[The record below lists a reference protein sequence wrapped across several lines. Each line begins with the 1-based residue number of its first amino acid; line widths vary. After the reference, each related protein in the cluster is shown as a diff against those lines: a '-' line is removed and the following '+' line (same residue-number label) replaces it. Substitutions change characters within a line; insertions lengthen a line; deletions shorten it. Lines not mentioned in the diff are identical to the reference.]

1 MIRGIAELH
10 HIRETNPA
18 KAVDLACKE
27 FESIFAHQLLK
38 TMGESMPDGLF
49 GEGLASDIYK
59 DMLFQSI
66 ARSMAESGAL
76 GIGDM
81 LRQHMQALNMQEAE
95 SRGQGGGR

>member
-1 MIRGIAELH
+1 MIKGIAELH

-18 KAVDLACKE
+18 KAVDMACRE

-38 TMGESMPDGLF
+38 TMGESMPEGLL
-49 GEGLASDIYK
+49 GEGLASDIYQ
-59 DMLFQSI
+59 DMLFQSL

-81 LRQHMQALNMQEAE
+81 LRQHMQGLSVQEGE
-95 SRGQGGGR
+95 